1 MSRLQLPASH
11 APAPT
16 LKMRAK
22 GFTLIEVL
30 TTIAIIGI
38 LTAIAL
44 PNYREYVRRS
54 TLVEAETTLSDLRV
68 RTEQY
73 YLDNRNYGT
82 GGNCGVTPQP
92 GKYFNYNCCLGTL
105 NNTTGACTVTAGQDY
120 AFTATGA
127 LGAAGGHVYT
137 INQANTKVTLT
148 FQGTHQTGKNC
159 WLITG
164 SEC

>member
-1 MSRLQLPASH
+1 MSRLPLPASR
-11 APAPT
+11 APAPP
-16 LKMRAK
+16 LKMRVK

-68 RTEQY
+68 RADQY

-82 GGNCGVTPQP
+82 GGNCGVTPLP
-92 GKYFNYNCCLGTL
+92 VKYFLYNCCLGTL
-105 NNTTGACTVTAGQDY
+105 DANGACTVTAGQDY
-120 AFTATGA
+120 AFTATGS
-127 LGAAGGHVYT
+127 LGAAAGHDYT
-137 INQANTKVTLT
+137 INQGNTRTTLT
-148 FQGTHQTGKNC
+148 FQGIHQTGKNC